1 MSGHEHHDHDG
12 HEGNDHA
19 HGDGRSHVHAPKNFG
34 TAFAIGIALNLCFVI
49 VEVIYGL
56 LANSMALV
64 ADAGHNLGDVLGLFM
79 AWIATLLARRRPSQT
94 YTYGLRSG
102 TILAAL
108 ANAVLLLVTVGAIAV
123 EGMRR
128 LISPGEV
135 ASVTVMVVAAVGI
148 AVNGVTAWLF
158 ASARKGDINLR
169 AAFLHMAYDALVS
182 VGVVA
187 AGGVI
192 LLTGWTRLD
201 PLVSLAIAA
210 VILVGT
216 WGLLRGSVGMALDAV
231 PIEIKPDEVTR
242 FLLQQPGV
250 AAIHDLHIWPMSTTD
265 TALTCH
271 CLMPGGHPGDEFL
284 VRLAHELHEHFSIG
298 HATIQVE
305 VDAHTACSLEPAD
318 VV

>member
-1 MSGHEHHDHDG
+1 MTGHEHHDHGG

-19 HGDGRSHVHAPKNFG
+19 HGGEHSHVHAPKNFG
-34 TAFAIGIALNLCFVI
+34 TAFAIGTALNLGFVI

-64 ADAGHNLGDVLGLFM
+64 ADAGHNLGDVLGLVM

-94 YTYGLRSG
+94 YTYGLRRG

-123 EGMRR
+123 EGVRR

-148 AVNGVTAWLF
+148 VVNGVTAWLF
-158 ASARKGDINLR
+158 ASAREGDINLR

-284 VRLAHELHEHFSIG
+284 VRLAHELREHFSIG

-305 VDAHTACSLEPAD
+305 VNKDIACVLEPD
-318 VV
+318 HVV

>member
-1 MSGHEHHDHDG
+1 MTEPDHHDHDG
-12 HEGNDHA
+12 HDHA
-19 HGDGRSHVHAPKNFG
+19 HAAHHAHVHAPGDFG
-34 TAFAIGIALNLCFVI
+34 VAFAIGTALNLGFVI
-49 VEVIYGL
+49 VEVVYGL
-56 LANSMALV
+56 LANSIALV
-64 ADAGHNLGDVLGLFM
+64 ADAGHNLGDVLGLVM
-79 AWIATLLARRRPSQT
+79 AWVATVLARRAPTRT
-94 YTYGLRSG
+94 HTYGLRRG

-123 EGMRR
+123 EGLRR
-128 LISPGEV
+128 LIEPGEV
-135 ASVTVMVVAAVGI
+135 ASVIVMVVAAIGI
-148 AVNGVTAWLF
+148 VINGVTAWLF
-158 ASARKGDINLR
+158 ASGRKGDINLR
-169 AAFLHMAYDALVS
+169 AAFTHMAYDALVS
-182 VGVVA
+182 LGVVV

-216 WGLLRGSVGMALDAV
+216 WSLLRDSVDMALDAV
-231 PIEIKPDEVTR
+231 PAGIKPDEVR
-242 FLLQQPGV
+242 AFLDQQPGV
-250 AAIHDLHIWPMSTTD
+250 TAIHDLHIWPMSTTE

-284 VRLAHELHEHFSIG
+284 ARLAHELEERFSIG

-305 VDAHTACSLEPAD
+305 VDEHIACVLEPER